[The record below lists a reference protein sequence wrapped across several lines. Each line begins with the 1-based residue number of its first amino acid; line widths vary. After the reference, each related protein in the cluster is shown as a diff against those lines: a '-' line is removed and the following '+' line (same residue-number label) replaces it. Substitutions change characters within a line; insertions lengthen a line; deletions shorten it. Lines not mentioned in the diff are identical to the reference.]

1 MLAPGNIESK
11 TQIVFLIR
19 VPCCL
24 CRMFFVFFYV
34 DFVLRHAL
42 SVSSA
47 EKRYNSFQKL
57 ARVPERA
64 LWSVWFRLCAQT

>member
-19 VPCCL
+19 VPCCP

-42 SVSSA
+42 SV
-47 EKRYNSFQKL
+47 
-57 ARVPERA
+57 
-64 LWSVWFRLCAQT
+64 C